1 MTGRRVVEV
10 TGLSKTFSGVRAL
23 QDVDL
28 TVNEGQIVG
37 LIGPNGS
44 GKSTALNCISGFIK
58 PDRGVVKFKGRDITG
73 QNPAS
78 VANQGMMRTFQI
90 TRLARRM
97 TLLENMLLAA
107 QTARDESL
115 SSALFLGASF
125 AKRQPALLERA
136 RDLLA
141 SVKLS
146 HLENDYAQVLS
157 GGQQRLLSIALVLI
171 RDPDVILLD
180 EPAAGVHPELVE
192 QFVHM
197 IGSIRK
203 DSGKTFL
210 IIEHNMHFI
219 SNVCDEVVV
228 LDAGMNLVTGTPD
241 MIHNDPKVLEV
252 YLGKRQRTA

>member
-1 MTGRRVVEV
+1 MGSIITAHNISVHIKDKQIIQDISVDIERGRIY
-10 TGLSKTFSGVRAL
+10 S
-23 QDVDL
+23 
-28 TVNEGQIVG
+28 I
-37 LIGPNGS
+37 IGPNGS
-44 GKSTALNCISGFIK
+44 GKSTALNCISGFVK
-58 PDRGVVKFKGRDITG
+58 PDRGVIKFKGQDITG
-73 QNPAS
+73 LGPS
-78 VANQGMMRTFQI
+78 TVANQGMMRTFQI

-97 TLLENMLLAA
+97 TLLENMLLAS
-107 QTARDESL
+107 QTAHDERL
-115 SSALFLGASF
+115 ASALFLRTRF
-125 AKRQPALLERA
+125 ARRQPGMLERA
-136 RDLLA
+136 RELLA

-146 HLENDYAQVLS
+146 HLENDYARVLS
-157 GGQQRLLSIALVLI
+157 GGQQRLLSIALVLV

-192 QFVHM
+192 QFVEM
-197 IGSIRK
+197 IGGIRK